1 MTGGELSFRYFGGN
15 LFWNDLDGLN
25 AKSYVCGYCND
36 KVSSAEGYALR
47 ANQVGFSGTLFQK
60 GIYICPSCSGP
71 TFFDLRDGQI
81 PGTLIGHSVK
91 GVPEEID
98 ALYNE
103 ARSSYS
109 VGAYTGAVL
118 LSRKML
124 MNLAV
129 VFGAPPG
136 KNFYEYVDF
145 LVQDGHVP
153 KTSRAWVDHIRTEGN
168 EATHKIEL
176 KSSTEAETLLKFIEM
191 LLRINFEYHLQISED
206 PQND

>member
-1 MTGGELSFRYFGGN
+1 MTGGDLSYRFFGGS

-25 AKSYVCGYCND
+25 ARSYVCGFCND

-47 ANQVGFSGTLFQK
+47 THQNELSGVLYQR

-71 TFFDLRDGQI
+71 TFFNLRDEQV
-81 PGTLIGHSVK
+81 PGILIGQSVK
-91 GVPEEID
+91 GVPEKIE

-109 VGAYTGAVL
+109 VGAYTGSVL

-129 VFGAPPG
+129 EFGAPAG

-145 LVQDGHVP
+145 LVTDGHVP

-176 KSSTEAETLLKFIEM
+176 KSDTEAATLLKFIEM
-191 LLRINFEYHLQISED
+191 LLKINFEYLLQVSED